1 MTTKG
6 AAAHSTAGDAARA
19 GEVMLRVEALAKVY
33 PAVAG
38 AAAGQTGGE
47 VVLFR
52 GLSFA
57 VKAGEQ
63 QRVSLARALV
73 TGPKLLL
80 ADEPTGDLDGKTGEA
95 VFSLIQNLHSKHPLT
110 SVLVTHNLEFAQRC
124 GRVLRLRGGRLEE
137 FAGAATS

>member
-19 GEVMLRVEALAKVY
+19 GEVMLRVEARAKVY

-57 VKAGEQ
+57 VKAGEM
-63 QRVSLARALV
+63 VAIVGESGSGKSSLLH
-73 TGPKLLL
+73 LL
-80 ADEPTGDLDGKTGEA
+80 AALDRPTAGEVWVDG
-95 VFSLIQNLHSKHPLT
+95 
-110 SVLVTHNLEFAQRC
+110 
-124 GRVLRLRGGRLEE
+124 LRLGEMSSR
-137 FAGAATS
+137 GAAEF